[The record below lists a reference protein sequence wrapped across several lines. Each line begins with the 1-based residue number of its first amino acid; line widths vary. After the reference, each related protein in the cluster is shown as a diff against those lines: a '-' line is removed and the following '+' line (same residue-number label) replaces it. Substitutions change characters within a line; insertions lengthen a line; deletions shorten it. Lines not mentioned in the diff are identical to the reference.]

1 MLDFVQI
8 INSLIKYLKFH
19 TSSTKEPEFKDF
31 VTQKLD
37 LNTAYSKMN
46 STPLADLC
54 LVDSVIFDKTGTMT
68 VPQFKI
74 KLLLINET
82 FFEIHHKTFK
92 N

>member
-1 MLDFVQI
+1 
-8 INSLIKYLKFH
+8 
-19 TSSTKEPEFKDF
+19 
-31 VTQKLD
+31 
-37 LNTAYSKMN
+37 MN

-68 VPQFKI
+68 IPQFKI